1 MTTSANEEHGNKGT
15 AVVTGASAGIGAV
28 YADRLAKRGYDLI
41 LVARRGDKLDALA
54 ERLKRETAA
63 NVETVVA
70 DLGRTA
76 DLNRVETLLASNP
89 NITLLVNNAGT
100 ATFGAATAAEAS
112 AQDAMI
118 DLNVTAL
125 TRLSLAAF
133 QKFLERNNGAIVN
146 VSSVLALHTAPF
158 SSIYSGTKGYVLN
171 FTRGLQQEAGKSNVK
186 VQLVF
191 PGATAT
197 DIWDNGGFA
206 LKNLDPATVMSVDD
220 LVDASL
226 AGLDHGETLTLP
238 SVENTELWDKYDSAR
253 LALFL
258 ASQNGKVADR
268 YAVRAVVPA

>member
-1 MTTSANEEHGNKGT
+1 VAKGT
-15 AVVTGASAGIGAV
+15 AVVTGASSGIGAV

-41 LVARRGDKLDALA
+41 LVARRGDKLNALA
-54 ERLKRETAA
+54 DRLKRETAA

-76 DLNRVETLLASNP
+76 DLNRVETLVASNP

-100 ATFGAATAAEAS
+100 ATWGPAAAADAS

-118 DLNVTAL
+118 ALNVTAL

-133 QKFLERNNGAIVN
+133 RKFIERDNGAIVN

-171 FTRGLQQEAGKSNVK
+171 FTRGLQQEAGNSKVK

-191 PGATAT
+191 PGATGT

-226 AGLDHGETLTLP
+226 AGLDHGETITFP
-238 SVENTELWDKYDSAR
+238 SVEDTAFWDKYDSAR
-253 LALFL
+253 LALFR
-258 ASQNGKVADR
+258 ASQNGKVAAR
-268 YAVRAVVPA
+268 YAVRAAVLA